1 MWMMI
6 EYLGDILGSIRL
18 RIMFFLLIFVYTIGL
33 FTYVLT
39 SFRSDDT
46 VPQVKTISTDMR
58 RNFRDFSSQ
67 VRAGLFIN
75 SFPEFDFIKNN
86 FVIDA
91 MVWFDYNKN
100 ELMLSTIDSFSF
112 ENCEMKSKS
121 PAKIRR
127 YGDRVLAKYQV
138 KFNLK
143 TDVDFHRFPLEDHSL
158 SLVLINDRVSAE
170 EMYFNDD
177 ARAISFEMGPDATPP
192 NWAIGSTS
200 VVPGYSLLEFDKY
213 QRDRVVYVP
222 KVIFSIDFHHHGL
235 NKIFIILVPMFAA
248 IFFALFAFFM
258 SFNSYQGKYVLSLT
272 SVTALLGYRFVIL
285 QMSPSVGY
293 LTIADQLFIFFIMLS
308 FFIFAFQVIMVRQY
322 MFLIEQKNVSAA
334 ERALSDVV
342 MLTPRRTEQ
351 IGSIIFFLTGLIF
364 MIVATC
370 IVV

>member
-1 MWMMI
+1 MWQMLEKI
-6 EYLGDILGSIRL
+6 GDVLGALWL
-18 RIMFFLLIFVYTIGL
+18 RVVFFLVMFAYIIGL
-33 FTYVLT
+33 FYYVLA
-39 SFRSDDT
+39 SFRSND
-46 VPQVKTISTDMR
+46 PYPEVKTISAAMR
-58 RNFRDFSSQ
+58 REFRDFSSQ

-86 FVIDA
+86 FVVDA

-100 ELMLSTIDSFSF
+100 ELMLSTIDKFSF
-112 ENCEMKSKS
+112 ENAEIKYKS

-138 KFNLK
+138 KFNAK
-143 TDVDFHRFPLEDHSL
+143 TEIDFHRFPLEDHSL
-158 SLVLINDRVSAE
+158 SLVLINDSVSAE

-177 ARAISFEMGPDATPP
+177 AQAISFEINKEAFIP
-192 NWAIGSTS
+192 NWEVTS
-200 VVPGYSLLEFDKY
+200 MEAVPGYEQVQFDQY

-222 KVIFSIDFHHHGL
+222 KVVFSIDLHRSGL
-235 NKIFIILVPMFAA
+235 NKIFIILVPIFAA
-248 IFFALFAFFM
+248 MFLSFFVFFM

-272 SVTALLGYRFVIL
+272 AVTALLGYRFVIH

-293 LTIADQLFIFFIMLS
+293 MTITDQLFVFFIVLT

-342 MLTPRRTEQ
+342 MFTPRRTEQ
-351 IGSIIFFLTGLIF
+351 LGSIVFFITGLIF
-364 MIVATC
+364 MIVITC
-370 IVV
+370 IVL